1 MNGVVLSIVIGY
13 LLGSCPFGYW
23 AGRLR
28 GVAPAWKVTWSG
40 TWELR
45 DSAATSNTE
54 GSSLLRTAG
63 DTWGTIQV

>member
-28 GVAPAWKVTWSG
+28 GVD
-40 TWELR
+40 LR
-45 DSAATSNTE
+45 EE
-54 GSSLLRTAG
+54 GSGNTG
-63 DTWGTIQV
+63 GTTRCACWARRWVCR